1 MKYAL
6 TAAALCFGLLGAQAQ
21 NTKGQDVQSPKNCL
35 TSTTDKDWTTL
46 GLNAEQSAKVKEL
59 QAEWRAN
66 ESAKTVNAKTDARSA
81 PVMDSYEAKVKDVL
95 TPEQYESWVKW
106 CSTHA
111 NKAVKQKADH
121 VTLPDGEHAE

>member
-21 NTKGQDVQSPKNCL
+21 NVKGQDVQSPKNCL
-35 TSTTDKDWTTL
+35 TSTTDKDWTSL
-46 GLNAEQSAKVKEL
+46 GLNAEQSTKVKEL
-59 QAEWRAN
+59 QSEWRAN

-81 PVMDSYEAKVKDVL
+81 PVMDSYEAKVKEVL
-95 TPEQYESWVKW
+95 TPEQYDNWVKW

-111 NKAVKQKADH
+111 HKAVKEKADN
-121 VTLPDGEHAE
+121 VTLPEGEDAE

>member
-1 MKYAL
+1 MMKHAL

-35 TSTTDKDWTTL
+35 TSTTDKDWTSL
-46 GLNAEQSAKVKEL
+46 GLDAEQSAQVKEI

-66 ESAKTVNAKTDARSA
+66 ESASARDAKTGTRTA
-81 PVMDSYEAKVKDVL
+81 PVMDSYEAKVKEVL
-95 TPEQYESWVKW
+95 SAEQYDKWVKW

-111 NKAVKQKADH
+111 DKAVKDKASNAA
-121 VTLPDGEHAE
+121 LPQPTE